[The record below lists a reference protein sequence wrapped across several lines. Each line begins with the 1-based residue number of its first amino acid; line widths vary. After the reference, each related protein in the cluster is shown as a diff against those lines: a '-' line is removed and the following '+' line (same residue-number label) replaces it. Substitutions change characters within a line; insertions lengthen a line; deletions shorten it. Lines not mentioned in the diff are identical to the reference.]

1 MSTPAQ
7 FTGEAEF
14 LFEGSA
20 YRLTIDN
27 MALLEAEGA
36 LNQSMLDWAPQLAHA
51 VQSGGNPQLRH
62 MCALIFGAIKV
73 NHPEVTQKFIVDLA
87 TGQHGEKVRHALF
100 EAVARALEG
109 LDVPDIPEGDVG
121 NAPPPAG
128 NRQQRRAKKGGT
140 GTKSTAS
147 GAKRGSKPKASGGKP
162 RGARS

>member
-7 FTGEAEF
+7 FSGEAEF
-14 LFEGSA
+14 LFQGSA

-36 LNQSMLDWAPQLAHA
+36 LNQSMLDWAPQLALA
-51 VQSGGNPQLRH
+51 VKSGQNPQLRH

-73 NHPEVTQKFIVDLA
+73 NHPEVTQRFVVDLA
-87 TGQHGEKVRHALF
+87 TGRHGEDVRYALF
-100 EAVARALEG
+100 EAVASAMEG
-109 LDVPDIPEGDVG
+109 LDVPDMPEGDLG
-121 NAPPPAG
+121 NAPAPAA

-147 GAKRGSKPKASGGKP
+147 GAKRGSKPRASGGKP